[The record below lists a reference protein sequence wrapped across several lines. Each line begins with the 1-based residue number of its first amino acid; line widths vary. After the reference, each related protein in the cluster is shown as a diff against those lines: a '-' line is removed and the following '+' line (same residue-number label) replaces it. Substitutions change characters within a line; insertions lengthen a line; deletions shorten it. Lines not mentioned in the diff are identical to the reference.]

1 MREIIRLRRNAEL
14 GCNPLMR
21 RIFSALLFLGSLTL
35 TSCSGLSER
44 DDLCALLVEHPQWRA
59 PLQQASADSGIAAAV
74 LMAIMRH
81 ESDFEANARPYKR
94 WLFDLLPTDERLS
107 SAYGYAQALDAT
119 WAEYQQ
125 IRRRPDAQRDDFADA
140 MDFMGW
146 YLQRAVRA
154 LQIAPDDAR
163 ELYLAYH
170 QGLTGYRE
178 ARYEGKRL
186 LLDAADRVE
195 RTAKKYAAQWQH
207 CAAQG

>member
-1 MREIIRLRRNAEL
+1 MKLVLVGCPPARCNASVNILRMHAL
-14 GCNPLMR
+14 
-21 RIFSALLFLGSLTL
+21 SLLFLLGLA
-35 TSCSGLSER
+35 SCSSTGDT
-44 DDLCALLVEHPQWRA
+44 DDLCALLAGHPDWRA
-59 PLQQASADSGIAAAV
+59 PLQQASVDSGIAEAV

-81 ESDFEANARPYKR
+81 ESDFEADARPYKR
-94 WLFDLLPTDERLS
+94 WLFDLVETEERLS

-125 IRRRPDAQRDDFADA
+125 IRRRPDARRDAFADA
-140 MDFMGW
+140 VDFMGW

-154 LQIAPDDAR
+154 LAIAPNDAR

-195 RTAKKYAAQWQH
+195 RSAKKYAAQWQH
-207 CAAQG
+207 CAAY